1 MILVDTSVLI
11 AFFKGEDNEGSKKL
25 EYLLRQKIPIGIC
38 SVVFQEI
45 LQGAVSE
52 KEYQIL
58 SKYLET
64 QHFYH
69 PIDPVG
75 SYSRAAKIYLDC
87 RKRGITIRST
97 IDCLIAQIALE
108 HNLLLLHDDK
118 DFAAMAKVVPLRF
131 Y

>member
-11 AFFKGEDNEGSKKL
+11 AFFKGENSEASRKL
-25 EYLLRQKIPIGIC
+25 THLLQQNIPVGIC

-45 LQGAVSE
+45 LQGAASE
-52 KEYQIL
+52 KEYHL
-58 SKYLET
+58 LLKYLES

-69 PIDPVG
+69 PMDPVG
-75 SYSRAAKIYLDC
+75 SYSSAAKIYLDC

-118 DFAAMAKVVPLRF
+118 DFEAIAKVVPLRF

>member
-1 MILVDTSVLI
+1 MILVDTSALI
-11 AFFKGEDNEGSKKL
+11 DFFKGKNTEAGRKL
-25 EYLLRQKIPIGIC
+25 TYLLQQKLPVGIC

-45 LQGAVSE
+45 LQGAASE
-52 KEYQIL
+52 KEYHIL
-58 SKYLET
+58 AKYLEG
-64 QHFYH
+64 QRFYH
-69 PIDPVG
+69 PMDPVG
-75 SYSRAAKIYLDC
+75 SYARAAKIYLDC

-118 DFAAMAKVVPLRF
+118 DFEAIAKVVPLRF